1 MASFLYNLILFPL
14 VQIIEFVYLLVFGIF
29 HDFSQPEGFAIIGV
43 SVAITLL
50 CLPLYVVAEKWQ
62 QVERDTQKKLE
73 PGINRIKS
81 VFKGDEQ
88 YMILRTFYRQNG
100 YHPMMALRSSF
111 GLLIQIPFFMAAY
124 QFLSHLETLRGVS
137 FLFIKDLG
145 VPDATFHI
153 GNFPINVLPIAM
165 TLINCISGAIYTKG
179 FKAKDKIQVYGMAA
193 LFLVI
198 LYQSPAGLVLYWTM
212 NNVFSMVK
220 NIFYKMKKPLLVLFV
235 CACVAV
241 LGIDFYLLFLH
252 SGFFFK
258 RLAVVGVF
266 SLVFFIPL
274 LLKLVKY
281 SLNKPFKDLTED
293 KKTIFKLFITSTI
306 TITLVF
312 GLYIITTVVAAS
324 PMEFSYIDNVNSPFY
339 FILSNFER
347 VVGLCLFWPICV
359 YFLFGTKVKTS
370 ISLVFSF
377 LAICILVNVF
387 FFSGNYGNINQTFL
401 FDNPAKLRTSN
412 SLNAINL
419 LVLLVCVSVLIF
431 FFLKKKVYFVSGFYT
446 LISFSLVLI
455 SFISFGKIN
464 KGYKEYTAIKDINGN
479 KNYIS
484 PVYHLSK
491 TEKNVLVIDFD
502 RAIGAFI
509 PEILEERPELKEIYS
524 GFIYYPNTASFGTK
538 TLAGSPSIFGGYDY
552 IPQNMMKRDKEP
564 LVDKHNEALKA
575 IPVLFNNNGYRTTVS
590 DLSFANYMWIS
601 DVRIFDDYPDIN
613 AVNVTRVYSGIW
625 QSEHPDVVGENA
637 TSELI
642 KINSFWYS
650 FLRSSPMA
658 LREVIYNQERY
669 WNTDKSENEL
679 NNLLEQY
686 SAVDYLPELT
696 DFTSEKP
703 TYTVIANDLT
713 HEPMFLQAPDY
724 IPVKEVTDFGPEKY
738 KDESHWHVNMAAFLR
753 FGEFIQYLKDNG
765 VYDNTRIIM
774 VSDHG
779 SDVDTKLFPYIKG
792 EYLKITESVNPI
804 LLVKDF
810 NSDFEFKTDYSFM
823 TNADATVLACDGLF
837 DSPVNP
843 FTGNEVTKENANK
856 IKKDGVYG
864 IVLEH
869 WTPDGQNKNTFKSDT
884 WYKTTT
890 NLFDEGSVVEVS
902 EKEALEAAKW

>member
-14 VQIIEFVYLLVFGIF
+14 VQIIEFVYLLVFGVF

-73 PGINRIKS
+73 PGINRIKA

-220 NIFYKMKKPLLVLFV
+220 NIFYKMKKPLLVLYI
-235 CACVAV
+235 CACVLV
-241 LGIDFYLLFLH
+241 LGIDYYLLFEH
-252 SGFFFK
+252 SGFLFK
-258 RLAVVGVF
+258 RLAVIGVLSF
-266 SLVFFIPL
+266 VFLIPL
-274 LLKLVKY
+274 FIKLIKFF
-281 SLNKPFKDLTED
+281 LDKPFKYLTED
-293 KKTIFKLFITSTI
+293 SKTAFNIFISSSI
-306 TITLVF
+306 SITLVF
-312 GLYIITTVVAAS
+312 GLYIITSVVTAS
-324 PMEFSYIDNVNSPFY
+324 PMEFSYIDNINSPFVY
-339 FILSNFER
+339 IISNFER
-347 VVGLCLFWPICV
+347 ALGLCLFWPVCV
-359 YFLFGTKVKTS
+359 YFLFGPKVKTS
-370 ISLVFSF
+370 ISLIFSF
-377 LAICILVNVF
+377 LAICILINVF
-387 FFSGNYGNINQTFL
+387 CFPGDYGNINQTFL
-401 FDNPAKLRTSN
+401 FDNSARLRN
-412 SLNAINL
+412 GNL
-419 LVLLVCVSVLIF
+419 LNVFNIFVLLACVLILVLIF
-431 FFLKKKVYFVSGFYT
+431 YKKRPRIVYGAYGF
-446 LISFSLVLI
+446 ISVALFLI

-464 KGYKEYTAIKDINGN
+464 KEYKEYSAIRSINGE
-479 KNYIS
+479 KKSIS
-484 PVYHLSK
+484 PIYHLSK
-491 TEKNVLVIDFD
+491 TEKNIILIDFD
-502 RAIGAFI
+502 RAIGALV
-509 PEILEERPELKEIYS
+509 PEIMEERPELKDIYS
-524 GFIYYPNTASFGTK
+524 GFVYYPNTASFGTQ

-552 IPQNMMKRDKEP
+552 IPQNMMKRDQEA
-564 LVDKHNEALKA
+564 LVNKHNEALKA
-575 IPVLFNNNGYRTTVS
+575 IPVLFSENGYKTTVS

-601 DVRIFDDYPDIN
+601 DVRIFDDCPDIN
-613 AVNVTRVYSGIW
+613 AVNITRVYSDIW
-625 QSEHPDVVGENA
+625 QREHPDVVGENA
-637 TSELI
+637 TSQLI

-679 NNLLEQY
+679 NNFIEQY

-703 TYTVIANDLT
+703 TYTVIANDVT
-713 HEPMFLQAPDY
+713 HEPMFLQAPNY

-738 KDESHWHVNMAAFLR
+738 KDESHWHVNMSAFLR
-753 FGEFIQYLKDNG
+753 FGELIQYLKDNG
-765 VYDNTRIIM
+765 VYDNTRIVM

-779 SDVDTKLFPYIKG
+779 SNIGSKNLPYVNG
-792 EYLKITESVNPI
+792 EYLKSTESINPI
-804 LLVKDF
+804 LLFKDF
-810 NSDFEFKTDYSFM
+810 NCNFEFKTDNSFM
-823 TNADATVLACDGLF
+823 TNADAPVLACQDLF
-837 DSPVNP
+837 ESPENP
-843 FTGNEVTKENANK
+843 FTGNKISKESADKIKENG
-856 IKKDGVYG
+856 IYGVM
-864 IVLEH
+864 LEH